1 MAAPETTRT
10 PANRAGLDSEW
21 FSTGWPGPSH
31 RLAILTGTPRIRG
44 KAPVCSSG
52 MARRMDVDGRGETGQ
67 ARACMDEGAGGRRV
81 DIGEVS
87 WWARQTRKSET
98 EMEERERWGRE
109 VSMDRNAGDAP
120 VDDPG
125 AEKVR
130 TQILHICMCM
140 CMCGRGTSMNAG
152 VQMPLQAREP
162 AQGRW

>member
-1 MAAPETTRT
+1 M
-10 PANRAGLDSEW
+10 
-21 FSTGWPGPSH
+21 
-31 RLAILTGTPRIRG
+31 
-44 KAPVCSSG
+44 
-52 MARRMDVDGRGETGQ
+52 
-67 ARACMDEGAGGRRV
+67 